1 MYLTY
6 TLYFIPDT
14 APEAANITPIDT
26 QWMDVQGVKPYPVF
40 NALKG
45 KGTKT
50 RSGTTEFTYPEQAPN
65 AYKADGI
72 VRNKWVVDHDA
83 TLVSTA
89 GHLHPGG
96 LWTDLTL
103 TRDGV
108 TKRIF
113 RSRAN
118 YFEPAGN
125 VSWDVAMSATTDAW
139 KVNVKKGDIL
149 SVSAT
154 YDTSRSSWYEVMGI
168 MVVGITKNPVPG
180 GVDPFDPSTGTL
192 DQTDYLTH
200 GRLKEN
206 IDSGVR
212 KHNVGLRN
220 PIRLRTGP
228 FKDRIIIKNFLYNQG
243 DLSLPGKSGLPPA
256 VRQGH
261 SLTFVNEDAPLTE
274 RFHTITACRAP
285 CNLTGGI
292 GYPLANGAHSTPVS
306 SATGPRASRRP
317 PTARPGRRPRACSR
331 GPTRTS
337 AASPVPCAAPSASRG
352 SATRLI
358 VVEQQ
363 ADAPAGLLGE
373 WARERGAA
381 IELLRGPD
389 LDVFPDAATAD
400 AVVALGSDRSV
411 HASSDPWIAP
421 QLRWLRE
428 SHEAGVPV
436 LGICFGAQAFGG
448 RTRRERRALAGEGD
462 RVGLDRGRGRVRGRV
477 VHLARGR
484 VRASAGCHRAR
495 AQRPRRPG
503 LRRGAVPASSSI
515 PRSTPR
521 SSRTGWP
528 RAATPCPIPSRCAAR
543 RRGAWPSRAI
553 GPSLSSTPSRRAG
566 GDEGGDASPILDR
579 RDRAPPPRARR
590 RRPRGGDRP
599 WRARRGHAD
608 AAARQP
614 AGGRAHVRRA
624 PDHEVGLYGGRPGR
638 L

>member
-1 MYLTY
+1 MTSRRPLLKIALSALALVALLATSANAELARQARADAHASAFRAAKVNIPVRDPAPPPGAQVLKYKFGPMRIQPGQNLINIDLQKERPDVDGYIVGFRPGLVYASNGKSPSVKIVHLHHAVWLVGDDLLHLKPTFAAGEEKTNFNAPSGFGWRYTTKQTWVLNHMIHDLTASPQNVYLTY

-40 NALKG
+40 NALQG

-50 RSGTTEFTYPEQAPN
+50 RSGTREFTYPEQAPN

-139 KVNVKKGDIL
+139 KINVKKGDIL

-180 GVDPFDPSTGTL
+180 GVDPFDPSTGTV

-292 GYPLANGAHSTPVS
+292 GYPLANGAKFDS
-306 SATGPRASRRP
+306 GEL
-317 PTARPGRRPRACSR
+317 GY
-331 GPTRTS
+331 GPTISTLLYGAGQAEQTVPITAVIDVPTDS
-337 AASPVPCAAPSASRG
+337 ANCKDVP
-352 SATRLI
+352 
-358 VVEQQ
+358 
-363 ADAPAGLLGE
+363 GLVGVIKNGCVGTDVYKTPKNLKPGTY
-373 WARERGAA
+373 AYFCRIHPFMRGA
-381 IELLRGPD
+381 
-389 LDVFPDAATAD
+389 F
-400 AVVALGSDRSV
+400 
-411 HASSDPWIAP
+411 
-421 QLRWLRE
+421 
-428 SHEAGVPV
+428 
-436 LGICFGAQAFGG
+436 
-448 RTRRERRALAGEGD
+448 
-462 RVGLDRGRGRVRGRV
+462 RV
-477 VHLARGR
+477 VKRNAK
-484 VRASAGCHRAR
+484 A
-495 AQRPRRPG
+495 
-503 LRRGAVPASSSI
+503 
-515 PRSTPR
+515 
-521 SSRTGWP
+521 
-528 RAATPCPIPSRCAAR
+528 
-543 RRGAWPSRAI
+543 
-553 GPSLSSTPSRRAG
+553 
-566 GDEGGDASPILDR
+566 
-579 RDRAPPPRARR
+579 
-590 RRPRGGDRP
+590 
-599 WRARRGHAD
+599 
-608 AAARQP
+608 
-614 AGGRAHVRRA
+614 
-624 PDHEVGLYGGRPGR
+624 
-638 L
+638 

>member
-1 MYLTY
+1 MTSRRPLFKIALSALALVALLATSANADLARQKRADAHASAFRAAKVNIPVRDPAPPPGAQVLKYKFGPMRIQPGQNLINIDLQKERPDVDGYVVGFRPGLVYASNGKSPSVKIVHLHHAVWLVGDDLLHLKPTFAAGEEKTNFNAPTGFGWRYTTKQTWVLNHMIHDLTASPQNVYLTY

-154 YDTSRSSWYEVMGI
+154 YDTSKSSWYEVMGI

-212 KHNVGLRN
+212 KPNVGLRN
-220 PIRLRTGP
+220 PSRLRTGP

-292 GYPLANGAHSTPVS
+292 GYPLANGARFDS
-306 SATGPRASRRP
+306 GEL
-317 PTARPGRRPRACSR
+317 GY
-331 GPTRTS
+331 GPTISTLLYGAGQAAETVPITAVLDVPTDS
-337 AASPVPCAAPSASRG
+337 ANCKDVP
-352 SATRLI
+352 
-358 VVEQQ
+358 
-363 ADAPAGLLGE
+363 GLVGVIKNGCVGTTVYKTPKNLKPGTY
-373 WARERGAA
+373 AYFCRIHPFMRGA
-381 IELLRGPD
+381 
-389 LDVFPDAATAD
+389 F
-400 AVVALGSDRSV
+400 
-411 HASSDPWIAP
+411 
-421 QLRWLRE
+421 
-428 SHEAGVPV
+428 
-436 LGICFGAQAFGG
+436 
-448 RTRRERRALAGEGD
+448 
-462 RVGLDRGRGRVRGRV
+462 RV
-477 VHLARGR
+477 VKKNAK
-484 VRASAGCHRAR
+484 A
-495 AQRPRRPG
+495 
-503 LRRGAVPASSSI
+503 
-515 PRSTPR
+515 
-521 SSRTGWP
+521 
-528 RAATPCPIPSRCAAR
+528 
-543 RRGAWPSRAI
+543 
-553 GPSLSSTPSRRAG
+553 
-566 GDEGGDASPILDR
+566 
-579 RDRAPPPRARR
+579 
-590 RRPRGGDRP
+590 
-599 WRARRGHAD
+599 
-608 AAARQP
+608 
-614 AGGRAHVRRA
+614 
-624 PDHEVGLYGGRPGR
+624 
-638 L
+638 